1 MPTEDQPSPDEEQT
15 RNLLRTLS
23 LEDQATIGLVVCG
36 TEDWHKSPVGSAE
49 RPVRIAKCLEQLKL
63 RHMDFVHV
71 QSRPRSATDFEIL
84 RVHTRAHLKRLT
96 RLVIDRPPELLVN
109 SKDHDRFVNAAA
121 GEEFDS
127 VFMTSRSLDAA
138 RLSAGAVLDAVDA
151 VCERRVRCVAAA
163 IRPPGHHAE
172 SHCAMGFCLFN
183 NVALAA
189 RRAVD
194 VHKCKRVLI
203 VDFDIHHGNGTQRIF
218 WAEDRVL
225 YVSVHRWD
233 NAGFYPYSTDAG
245 CTVTGPASGPGAG
258 KTVNVGFS
266 GGAPMGD
273 AEYLSAWER
282 VVMPVSTEYN
292 PDLVLVSAGFDA
304 CEGDSI
310 GQYAVTPR
318 CFATMVSQLTRL
330 AEGRCVMML
339 EGGYNVEQTALSFAL
354 CAEALAGKLGP
365 HDVVAASDDV
375 KPEARTAIDETID
388 ACAKHWKCFQR

>member
-1 MPTEDQPSPDEEQT
+1 VPAEDQPSPDEEQT
-15 RNLLRTLS
+15 RDLLRTLS
-23 LEDQATIGLVVCG
+23 LEDQAAIGLVVCG

-49 RPVRIAKCLEQLKL
+49 RPVRISKCLELLKQ
-63 RHMDFVHV
+63 RRMDFVHV

-96 RLVIDRPPELLVN
+96 RLVVDRPPEVLVH
-109 SKDHDRFVNAAA
+109 SKDHDRLVNAAA

-138 RLSAGAVLDAVDA
+138 RLSA
-151 VCERRVRCVAAA
+151 
-163 IRPPGHHAE
+163 E

-189 RRAVD
+189 RRGVD

-203 VDFDIHHGNGTQRIF
+203 VDFDVHHGNGTQRIF

-233 NAGFYPYSTDAG
+233 NAGFYPYSNDAG

-282 VVMPVSTEYN
+282 VVMPVSAEYN
-292 PDLVLVSAGFDA
+292 PDLVLLSAGFDA

-310 GQYAVTPR
+310 GQYAVTPQ
-318 CFATMVSQLTRL
+318 CFATLVAQLCRL

-339 EGGYNVEQTALSFAL
+339 EGGYNVEQTAMAFAL
-354 CAEALAGKLGP
+354 CAEALAGKLSP
-365 HDVVAASDDV
+365 HDVVVASDDV
-375 KPEARTAIDETID
+375 KPEARTAIDETIA